1 MGIGGSLGLSH
12 VPEARLDWVGVL
24 EALCEPVLGVDTQGD
39 IVFSNRAAREAWGYE
54 VEELGRIG
62 LSGLFAQGREE
73 SCAQGILQEVQRAGQ
88 CQGDF
93 LFQRKDGGRFLG
105 SLRACLV
112 QGRER
117 GDPSL
122 VILSMR
128 DLSEQRRL
136 QQKFLESQK
145 LSYLERVVDGLAHEI
160 RNPIVTL
167 GGYARR
173 LQKMLEP
180 DHPGQV
186 PLRIMLSDVERLES
200 MLREVEGYLDFA
212 RSHRLSFRKV
222 DLKEVVKE
230 ALGLVPFPQ
239 DIRVEERYSEQ
250 GPWIFGDPAHLRELF
265 RHLLD
270 NAAEAM
276 PQGGLIRITV
286 SQKGPTARVRI
297 EDTGVGI
304 PEKFLPHIYSPF
316 FTTKTKGAGV
326 GLAKAHMIV
335 DEHGGQIEVHS
346 EVARGTS
353 FDVTFPVDRRQTPR
367 RVV

>member
-1 MGIGGSLGLSH
+1 MDRPDRLG
-12 VPEARLDWVGVL
+12 AGLDWTGVL
-24 EALCEPVLGVDTQGD
+24 DALCEPILGVGKDGA
-39 IVFSNRAAREAWGYE
+39 IVFSNRAATEVWGYE
-54 VEELGRIG
+54 AEELGQLG
-62 LSGLFAQGREE
+62 LRGLLAE
-73 SCAQGILQEVQRAGQ
+73 SPEKSSLEGILQEVQRAGQ

-105 SLRACLV
+105 SMRACLV
-112 QGRER
+112 KGRAQE
-117 GDPSL
+117 DSSL
-122 VILSMR
+122 VIVSVR
-128 DLSEQRRL
+128 DLTEQRRL
-136 QQKFLESQK
+136 QQKFVESQK

-180 DHPGQV
+180 KHPGQV

-200 MLREVEGYLDFA
+200 MLREVEDYLDFA

-222 DLKEVVKE
+222 NLKEVVKE
-230 ALGLVPFPQ
+230 ALALVPLHEK
-239 DIRVEERYSEQ
+239 IRVEESYFED
-250 GPWIFGDPAHLRELF
+250 GPWIFGDPSHLRELF

-276 PQGGLIRITV
+276 PQGGLIRVTV
-286 SQKGPTARVRI
+286 LQEGPNARVRI
-297 EDTGVGI
+297 EDTGMGI

-335 DEHGGQIEVHS
+335 DEHGGQIDVHS
-346 EVARGTS
+346 EVAKGTS
-353 FDVTFPVDRRQTPR
+353 FDVIFPLDRRRTPR

>member
-1 MGIGGSLGLSH
+1 MDRPDSPGAGLDLKGI
-12 VPEARLDWVGVL
+12 LD
-24 EALCEPVLGVDTQGD
+24 ALCEPVLGLERNGS

-54 VEELGRIG
+54 VEELGQVG
-62 LSGLFAQGREE
+62 LSGLFADGGEKTCAEVVLREVE
-73 SCAQGILQEVQRAGQ
+73 RAGQ

-112 QGRER
+112 EGKLK
-117 GDPSL
+117 GDPGL
-122 VILSMR
+122 VILSVR
-128 DLSEQRRL
+128 DLTEQRRL
-136 QQKFLESQK
+136 QQRFLESQK

-173 LQKMLEP
+173 LQRMLEP
-180 DHPGQV
+180 EHPGRI

-200 MLREVEGYLDFA
+200 MLREVEDYLDFA

-222 DLKEVVKE
+222 DLREVLRE
-230 ALGLVPFPQ
+230 ALALAPFHEK
-239 DIRVEERYSEQ
+239 IRVEERYMEE
-250 GPWIFGDPAHLRELF
+250 GPWIFGDPVHLRELF
-265 RHLLD
+265 RHILD

-276 PQGGLIRITV
+276 PQGGLIRIAI
-286 SQKGPTARVRI
+286 SREGSSARVRI
-297 EDTGVGI
+297 QDTGVGI

-335 DEHGGQIEVHS
+335 DEHGGQIEVQS
-346 EVARGTS
+346 EVARGTT
-353 FDVTFPVDRRQTPR
+353 FDVTFPLDRRQTPR
-367 RVV
+367 RVA

>member
-1 MGIGGSLGLSH
+1 MERSDAH
-12 VPEARLDWVGVL
+12 ETRLDWSEVL
-24 EALCEPVLGVDTQGD
+24 DALCEPVLGVERDGS
-39 IVFSNRAAREAWGYE
+39 ILFSNLAARQLWGYE
-54 VEELGRIG
+54 AEELERVG
-62 LSGLFAQGREE
+62 LGGLFAEGPEQDC
-73 SCAQGILQEVQRAGQ
+73 SQGILQEVQRSGQ
-88 CQGDF
+88 CRGDF
-93 LFQRKDGGRFLG
+93 LFQKKDGGRFLG
-105 SLRACLV
+105 ALRGCFV
-112 QGRER
+112 QGKRR
-117 GDPSL
+117 GESGL
-122 VILSMR
+122 VILSVR

-180 DHPGQV
+180 EHPGQV

-200 MLREVEGYLDFA
+200 MLREVEDYLDFA
-212 RSHRLSFRKV
+212 RSHRLSFCKV

-230 ALGLVPFPQ
+230 ALALVPFHEG
-239 DIRVEERYSEQ
+239 IRLEESYLEQ
-250 GPWIFGDPAHLRELF
+250 GPWIFGDPTHLRELF

-286 SQKGPTARVRI
+286 SQEGPTAQVRI
-297 EDTGVGI
+297 QDTGVGI
-304 PEKFLPHIYSPF
+304 PQKFLPHIYSPF

-335 DEHGGQIEVHS
+335 DEHGGQIDVHS
-346 EVARGTS
+346 EVARGTT
-353 FDVTFPVDRRQTPR
+353 FDVTFPLDRRQTPR
-367 RVV
+367 RVA

>member
-1 MGIGGSLGLSH
+1 MDRSDAN
-12 VPEARLDWVGVL
+12 ENRLDWSEVL
-24 EALCEPVLGVDTQGD
+24 DALCEPVLGVEPEGS
-39 IVFSNRAAREAWGYE
+39 IVFSNRAARQAWGYS
-54 VEELGRIG
+54 VEEMERVG
-62 LSGLFAQGREE
+62 LSGLFAEGREK
-73 SCAQGILQEVQRAGQ
+73 SCSQGILQEVLRAGQ

-105 SLRACLV
+105 ALRGCFV
-112 QGRER
+112 QGKMG
-117 GDPSL
+117 GDSGL
-122 VILSMR
+122 VILSVR
-128 DLSEQRRL
+128 DLTEQRRL

-145 LSYLERVVDGLAHEI
+145 LGYLERVVDGLAHEI

-180 DHPGQV
+180 EHPGQV

-200 MLREVEGYLDFA
+200 MLREVEDYLDFA

-230 ALGLVPFPQ
+230 ALALVPFHEG
-239 DIRVEERYSEQ
+239 IRVEESYSQE
-250 GPWIFGDPAHLRELF
+250 GPWIFGDPTHLRELF

-276 PQGGLIRITV
+276 PHGGLIRITV
-286 SQKGPTARVRI
+286 SQEGPTARVCI
-297 EDTGVGI
+297 QDTGVGI
-304 PEKFLPHIYSPF
+304 PEKFLSHIYSPF

-335 DEHGGQIEVHS
+335 DEHGGQIDVHS
-346 EVARGTS
+346 EVARGTT

>member
-1 MGIGGSLGLSH
+1 MDHPDELG
-12 VPEARLDWVGVL
+12 ARLDWSGVL
-24 EALCEPVLGVDTQGD
+24 DALCEPVLGVEKDGS
-39 IVFSNRAAREAWGYE
+39 IVFSNRAAREVWGYE
-54 VEELGRIG
+54 VEELGRLG
-62 LSGLFAQGREE
+62 LSGLFVEGREQ
-73 SCAQGILQEVQRAGQ
+73 SCAQGILQEVEQTGQ

-93 LFQRKDGGRFLG
+93 LFLRKDGGRFLG
-105 SLRACLV
+105 ALRACLV
-112 QGRER
+112 QGMVRR
-117 GDPSL
+117 DSGL
-122 VILSMR
+122 VILSVR
-128 DLSEQRRL
+128 DLTEQRRL

-180 DHPGQV
+180 EHPGQI

-200 MLREVEGYLDFA
+200 MLREVEDYLDFA

-222 DLKEVVKE
+222 DLKSVLKE
-230 ALGLVPFPQ
+230 ALALVPLHE
-239 DIRVEERYSEQ
+239 DVRVEESYSEE
-250 GPWIFGDPAHLRELF
+250 GPWIFGDPIHLRELF

-276 PQGGLIRITV
+276 PQGGLIRIAV
-286 SQKGPTARVRI
+286 SQQGPTARVRI

-304 PEKFLPHIYSPF
+304 PEKFLHHIFSPF

-346 EVARGTS
+346 EVARGTT
-353 FDVTFPVDRRQTPR
+353 FDVIFPLDRRQTPR